1 MSSVVLVLD
10 TKGLQHSTGGRR
22 KWVGSKIDTPFSGGD
37 FGHQAIL
44 GFGCLGNILP
54 FFCGKWKGIQS
65 SKAPPFLAHDRR
77 PAECSSLPGYYFQ
90 SFWNHMGM
98 DQYLLIPFLMG
109 WTSIYQLF
117 WCSRGGTWFWHTA
130 IWVFSMG
137 YTPQMGKLKLTRLE
151 WGVTPFFG
159 QTQLRQLR
167 LGKVLVDRR
176 KDTDIMAMFKPSGWA
191 TCSTPQWE
199 GGVPC
204 FKSFAWNQCING
216 CWNPWFPSIFEC
228 GWLPEIGHPRIQSF
242 FGSSPPN
249 FPQVGEK
256 KHE

>member
-1 MSSVVLVLD
+1 MNIHL
-10 TKGLQHSTGGRR
+10 
-22 KWVGSKIDTPFSGGD
+22 P
-37 FGHQAIL
+37 AIL
-44 GFGCLGNILP
+44 MFTRGDMVLTHC
-54 FFCGKWKGIQS
+54 
-65 SKAPPFLAHDRR
+65 
-77 PAECSSLPGYYFQ
+77 
-90 SFWNHMGM
+90 HMG
-98 DQYLLIPFLMG
+98 FLDG
-109 WTSIYQLF
+109 VYPT
-117 WCSRGGTWFWHTA
+117 
-130 IWVFSMG
+130 
-137 YTPQMGKLKLTRLE
+137 MGKLKLTRLE

-204 FKSFAWNQCING
+204 FKSFAWNQCIKG

-256 KHE
+256 NMSKSHTFIQSKPGDTMEIQWIAQIWQCVKPCTPGEHQNSWQMDVHPIKIVLIGIDPYPNISWQ